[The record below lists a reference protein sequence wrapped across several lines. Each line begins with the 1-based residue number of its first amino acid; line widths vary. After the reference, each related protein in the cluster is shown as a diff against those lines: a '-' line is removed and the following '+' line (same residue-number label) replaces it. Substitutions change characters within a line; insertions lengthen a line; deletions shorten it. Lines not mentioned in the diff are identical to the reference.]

1 MTGYLIDIDA
11 ESGSSSS
18 EISDDDAQLDGKEDQ
33 DTIDD
38 SET

>member
-18 EISDDDAQLDGKEDQ
+18 EIRDDDAQLDGKEDQ